1 MSRTFFAL
9 LGFASVFLAIQARSV
24 VPVPSDVWKPDN
36 TSMKDW
42 EDCNGMSCE
51 KWHRVQRK
59 MLQFMA
65 TSAAADGLQFD
76 VTKMNE
82 SIVNSGEN
90 RLEDCIILT
99 EEQVDELLELQ
110 KNEFF
115 NGTDHQRQKRT
126 IRKGAFSRWSLPI
139 HWKFDGNHNAAEQ
152 KQVRSTLQHWTEQTC
167 VRFNELGVHD
177 PFDDNYIIFT
187 RRPNGCYSYIGKV
200 NLFPQLLNLRPSCFE
215 DFGTPVHEVG
225 HALGLWHEQQRP
237 DRDAHIR
244 ILYQNLDF
252 YKSQFVK
259 RPVDEDTSVPY
270 DIGSRNGRS
279 NTMETLNPLYQNNIG
294 QRVGLSFL
302 TSKLINFAYC
312 NATCKTKLPQPC
324 QREGYQDP
332 NRCDRCRCP
341 DGFSG
346 TYCRDVAPPVNANCG
361 GKVVA
366 TYSPQAI
373 KSPGF
378 DSAKH
383 YENKQECNWL
393 ITAPVN
399 HRVELRFEDDFGLY
413 SHTQG
418 QCYHWVEVH
427 NSKHFGSPGP
437 RFCGRSRPQRTVTS
451 ETNEMMI
458 VFRSN
463 YSTHWN
469 AERRG
474 FKANFLA
481 VPLPGVP
488 RIPNLSSPSQKTT
501 TPAPPT
507 TTTTNPFN
515 TMCGPVDLAFL
526 IDSSGSI
533 GKVNWPKILNFMK
546 MFSSK
551 LTVSP
556 DRARISVI
564 SFGNDATLHFRLDSH
579 TTLKSTEDAI
589 DQIRWK
595 DQWTNTGA
603 ALRVIKNDVFKW
615 EHGDRSNAPN
625 VAVLITDGPSNK
637 DSWQTVPNAE
647 SARNAGIKIFA
658 VGVGSQVDPV
668 EMKGI
673 TGSKDRMTYVWDFD
687 EMLKESTMKTLY
699 SKICSLTSTSGIK
712 TTTNSPVTTTTTK
725 PQTGEPFRWQCDFE
739 GSSGEGSTCDMVQ
752 SKEDN
757 FDWTLKTGATPSRP
771 TGPDSAHSGKY
782 YIYIETSNPRRYG
795 DRAVMLLP
803 KLARGGHVCVRFNYH
818 MFGFHINELQLAK
831 RSSSGHLNKV
841 WSMVGEK
848 GNRWLHAVV
857 DVELSSLEKF
867 SIRRRSGQKGDETA
881 KPVEFVRQLVESA
894 RSTESASS
902 IKSARSIEFCEI
914 DRIWIKLKI
923 AL

>member
-1 MSRTFFAL
+1 MSRTLFAL
-9 LGFASVFLAIQARSV
+9 LGFASVVLVIQARTI
-24 VPVPSDVWKPDN
+24 VPVPRNVWQPDN
-36 TSMKDW
+36 TSTDDW
-42 EDCNGMSCE
+42 VRCRGMSCD
-51 KWHRVQRK
+51 KWQRVQHK
-59 MLQFMA
+59 MLQF
-65 TSAAADGLQFD
+65 TSSAAAADGLQFD
-76 VTKMNE
+76 IQKANE
-82 SIVNSGEN
+82 TFLSGDSHI
-90 RLEDCIILT
+90 EDCVLLT
-99 EEQVDELLELQ
+99 EEQIDELLELQ
-110 KNEFF
+110 KEQFF
-115 NGTDHQRQKRT
+115 NGTERRRRKRT
-126 IRKGAFSRWSLPI
+126 LRNGAFRRWSLPI
-139 HWKFDGNHNAAEQ
+139 HWKFDGNHNTTQQ

-167 VRFNELGVHD
+167 LRFAEIAVHERYE
-177 PFDDNYIIFT
+177 DNYIMFT
-187 RRPNGCYSYIGKV
+187 RRKRGCYSYIGKV
-200 NLFPQLLNLRPSCFE
+200 NLFPQPINLDDWCFKE
-215 DFGTPVHEVG
+215 FGTPVHEVG

-237 DRDAHIR
+237 DRDAFIKVLH
-244 ILYQNLDF
+244 QNLRYNNGPLF
-252 YKSQFVK
+252 AQYVK
-259 RPVDEDTSVPY
+259 RPVAGDVSVPY
-270 DIGSRNGRS
+270 DINSLMHYGPKIGSRDGTS
-279 NTMETLNPLYQNNIG
+279 NTMETLNPLYQNNMG

-332 NRCDRCRCP
+332 NHCDRCRCP

-346 TYCRDVAPPVNANCG
+346 TYCRDVAPSVNANCG

-437 RFCGRSRPQRTVTS
+437 RFCGRNRPLKTLES
-451 ETNEMMI
+451 ETNEMM
-458 VFRSN
+458 VAFRAN
-463 YSTHWN
+463 YTAYWN

-474 FKANFLA
+474 FKARFVA

-488 RIPNLSSPSQKTT
+488 RIPNLSSPAHKT
-501 TPAPPT
+501 TPAPVT
-507 TTTTNPFN
+507 TTTINPFDN
-515 TMCGPVDLAFL
+515 MCGPVDLAFL

-564 SFGNDATLHFRLDSH
+564 SFGNDATLHFRLNSH
-579 TTLKSTEDAI
+579 TTLKSTKDAI

-603 ALRVIKNDVFKW
+603 ALRVMKNDVFKR

-637 DSWQTVPNAE
+637 DSRQTVPNAL
-647 SARNAGIKIFA
+647 SARNAGINIFV
-658 VGVGSQVDPV
+658 VGVGSKVDPV

-687 EMLKESTMKTLY
+687 EILKESTMKTLY
-699 SKICSLTSTSGIK
+699 SKICSLTSTSGMK
-712 TTTNSPVTTTTTK
+712 TTTNSPVTKTTTR
-725 PQTGEPFRWQCDFE
+725 PQTGEAFSWQCDFE
-739 GSSGEGSTCDMVQ
+739 GSSVEGSTCDMVQ

-771 TGPDSAHSGKY
+771 TGPDSAYSGKY
-782 YIYIETSNPRRYG
+782 YIYIEASNPRRYG

-848 GNRWLHAVV
+848 RNRWLHAVV
-857 DVELSSLEKF
+857 NVELSSSEKLAF
-867 SIRRRSGQKGDETA
+867 VGIRGREYSGD
-881 KPVEFVRQLVESA
+881 
-894 RSTESASS
+894 
-902 IKSARSIEFCEI
+902 
-914 DRIWIKLKI
+914 I
-923 AL
+923 ALDNVKVNSGSCH